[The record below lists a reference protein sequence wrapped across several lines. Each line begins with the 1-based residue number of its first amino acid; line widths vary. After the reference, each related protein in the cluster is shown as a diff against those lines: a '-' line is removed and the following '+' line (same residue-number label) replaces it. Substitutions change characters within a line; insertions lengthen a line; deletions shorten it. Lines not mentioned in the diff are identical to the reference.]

1 MKQAS
6 EETGCTNPEKAAYLN
21 PGGSIKDRIARFIVE
36 QAEARGN
43 LEPGSTILE
52 VTSGNTG
59 IAFSMVGARKGCHT
73 VIVMP
78 IPTPMPRPASTCGN

>member
-6 EETGCTNPEKAAYLN
+6 EETGCTNPAKAEYLN

-43 LEPGSTILE
+43 LKPGSMILE
-52 VTSGNTG
+52 VTRGNTG
-59 IAFSMVGARKGCHT
+59 IAFSMAGARKGCHT
-73 VIVMP
+73 VIIMP

>member
-6 EETGCTNPEKAAYLN
+6 EETGCTNPAKAEYLN
-21 PGGSIKDRIARFIVE
+21 PGGSIKDRIAKFIVE

-43 LEPGSTILE
+43 LKPGSTILE

-59 IAFSMVGARKGCHT
+59 IAFSMVGARKRAA
-73 VIVMP
+73 
-78 IPTPMPRPASTCGN
+78 TPLL